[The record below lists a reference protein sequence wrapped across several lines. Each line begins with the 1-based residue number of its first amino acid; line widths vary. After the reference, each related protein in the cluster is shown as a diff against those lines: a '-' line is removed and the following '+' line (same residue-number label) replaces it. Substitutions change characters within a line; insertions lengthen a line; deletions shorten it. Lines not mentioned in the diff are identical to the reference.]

1 MKRTKIIGKH
11 PDSIIMDCVPDLI
24 LCSDF
29 HLRETVP
36 VCRMDDFWVAQWKKV
51 DFVAGL
57 QSQYGCPVFHAG
69 DLFHHWKPS
78 PYLLSMTMEHLPEE
92 FHTVYG
98 QHDLP
103 QHNLDLSH
111 KSGIHAL
118 LRAGKLKII
127 GVHWG
132 QKPDLS
138 RVIRIGNR
146 KVIVWHNFTYVG
158 KDPWPGITSPKAY
171 SLLEKYE
178 RYDLIV
184 TGDNHQSFSV
194 NGMKGNLLVNPGN
207 LTRQTADQTNYQ
219 PKVYLWYAEDNLV
232 EVVDV
237 PIEKNVISR
246 EHIDEKQRKDERIEA
261 FISRLDMDW
270 EMSMSFEENLKRFFE
285 TNDVSE
291 SVQNIINKS
300 IEQ

>member
-1 MKRTKIIGKH
+1 MKRTKTKSIYRN
-11 PDSIIMDCVPDLI
+11 PDAI
-24 LCSDF
+24 LTSDW

-36 VCRMDDFWVAQWKKV
+36 VCRTDDFWEAQWRKV
-51 DFVAGL
+51 DFIVEL
-57 QSQYGCPVFHAG
+57 QQKYNCQVLHAG

-78 PYLLSMTMEHLPEE
+78 PHLLSMTMEHLPEK
-92 FHTVYG
+92 FCTVYG

-103 QHNLDLSH
+103 QHNLDLSY

-118 LRAGKLKII
+118 LKAEKLNVI

-132 QKPDLS
+132 QLPDLS

-178 RYDLIV
+178 RYDLMV